1 MAAKVPTLLL
11 VVFKEALP
19 PERARLAAV
28 TAPETDTLVPFRVI
42 VLLVAV
48 IAGERRSIAPP

>member
-11 VVFKEALP
+11 VLVKEALP
-19 PERARLAAV
+19 PERTRLAAV
-28 TAPETDTLVPFRVI
+28 TAPEKDVLDPFRVI

-48 IAGERRSIAPP
+48 IGARKESVPP

>member
-11 VVFKEALP
+11 VVVKEALP
-19 PERARLAAV
+19 PERTRLAAV
-28 TAPETDTLVPFRVI
+28 TAPETVVLDPLRVS

-48 IAGERRSIAPP
+48 IGARKESAPP

>member
-11 VVFKEALP
+11 VLVKEALP
-19 PERARLAAV
+19 PERTRLAAV
-28 TAPETDTLVPFRVI
+28 TAPRTDMLVPCRVI

>member
-11 VVFKEALP
+11 VLVKTALP
-19 PERARLAAV
+19 LERTRLAAV
-28 TAPETDTLVPFRVI
+28 TAPADMLVPCRVI

-48 IAGERRSIAPP
+48 IGERRSSAPP

>member
-11 VVFKEALP
+11 VVVKEALP

-28 TAPETDTLVPFRVI
+28 TAPETDMLDPFRVI

-48 IAGERRSIAPP
+48 IGERRSSAPP

>member
-11 VVFKEALP
+11 VVVKEALP
-19 PERARLAAV
+19 PERTRLAAV
-28 TAPETDTLVPFRVI
+28 TAPETDMPVPFRVI

-48 IAGERRSIAPP
+48 IEAGRSSAPP